1 MSLKGGEVVFNFKG
15 EDKELKNSINDI
27 GSSIKKMVTAL
38 GLDRLISKTMSAL
51 NNSLDGAIKRVD
63 TMNNFPRVMNNL
75 GIATEDATEAVNE
88 LSDGLTGLPTTL
100 NDGVSAVQ
108 RFTSQ
113 NNDVKKST
121 KIFLA
126 LNNAILAGGAST
138 EVQASAIEQLSQA
151 YAKGKPD
158 AMEWRSMLTAMPAQ
172 LKQVAKAMGYTST
185 AVGGDLYTAIQ
196 KGKVSMDDF
205 MDTII
210 KLNDEGIDSFAS
222 FSEQAKSSTGG
233 IATSITNVK
242 TAITR
247 GLANSI
253 EALNKSL
260 KSANLPTV
268 NEMIQK
274 VGTTISKAFNKVNE
288 AIKKINWTKLIPVIK
303 DVTRYIGNLKDTVL
317 GLFKNILKSIDWNM
331 VLQIAPTILK
341 IVATFQILNPL
352 IKTTSSI
359 IGGLGSVF
367 TALRNPTMLLITAL
381 SALATAFVVL
391 SASKSEEEQR
401 MIDLS
406 NSIQDANRDMKDYN
420 KTVDANMKKSVAQI
434 DHTKKLSDELKTL
447 VDENGKVK
455 EGYKDRVKFI
465 LNQLNEALGTE
476 YKLNGDVVE
485 SYKEIQN
492 QIDKTLE
499 KKRAETILNAE
510 EEKYKKAIE
519 ARTQAYEQLQQIYRE
534 TGLTYE
540 EVMKKIQEY
549 EADPKNLENMM
560 WMNEYGDDFKALQE
574 TIKTSTDNMKQYEN
588 DYALFT
594 EGKFNEIG
602 QNIKTSTQDWTDKTD
617 EIIKENFATQEED
630 LKALLNTYK
639 TTGDE
644 QHRNQIDEKLR
655 DLALKRSEMQ
665 ERKGIVTRM
674 TSEEVEAYIRLA
686 QRDRNAYNDI
696 MNKTSGDTRLQM
708 QTIGRIIDQNGYIPE
723 NSMRQVANTTSYA
736 FKNLKSSQWGGDLI
750 RGIAN
755 GMNNNNS
762 FLSRAVN
769 FAVSTISSRL
779 HFSRPDKG
787 PLRDYEK
794 WMPDFVQGLTKTL
807 NNSTPNLYNSINKMA
822 GKMKDELNLGFGMSP
837 TLNNVSSYNPSVSVT
852 IHNNMETDFM
862 GNLVSNI
869 KTFSNGSKNDYNY
882 GMS

>member
-317 GLFKNILKSIDWNM
+317 GLFKNVLKSIDWNM

-367 TALRNPTMLLITAL
+367 TALRSPTMLLITAL
-381 SALATAFVVL
+381 SALATALVVL
-391 SASKSEEEQR
+391 SASKREEEQK
-401 MIDLS
+401 MIELS
-406 NSIQDANRDMKDYN
+406 NSIQKANKEMKEYN
-420 KTVDANMKKSVAQI
+420 KTVDDNMKKSVAQI
-434 DHTKKLSDELKTL
+434 DHTKNLSDELKTL
-447 VDENGKVK
+447 VDENGRVK

-476 YKLNGDVVE
+476 YKLNGEVVE

-499 KKRAETILNAE
+499 RKRAEIIINAE

-519 ARTQAYEQLQQIYRE
+519 ARTQAYEQLQQIYKE

-540 EVMKKIQEY
+540 EVMRKIQEY

-602 QNIKTSTQDWTDKTD
+602 QNIKTSTQDWTEKTE
-617 EIIKENFATQEED
+617 EIIKQNFTTQEED

-644 QHRNQIDEKLR
+644 LHRNQIDAKLK

-665 ERKGIVTRM
+665 ERKGIITRM
-674 TSEEVEAYIRLA
+674 TQEEVEAYIRLA

-696 MNKTSGDTRLQM
+696 MGQTSEDTRKQLEI
-708 QTIGRIIDQNGYIPE
+708 IGRIIDQNGYIPE
-723 NSMRQVANTTSYA
+723 NSMKQVANITSYA
-736 FKNLKSSQWGGDLI
+736 FKNLNSSEWGGDLV
-750 RGIAN
+750 RGIAR

-762 FLSRAVN
+762 FLSKAVN
-769 FAVSTISSRL
+769 FAVSTITSKL
-779 HFSRPDKG
+779 HFSRPDEG
-787 PLRDYEK
+787 PLRNYEK
-794 WMPDFVQGLTKTL
+794 WMPDFVQGLTRTL
-807 NNSTPNLYNSINKMA
+807 NASTPSLYKSINKMA
-822 GKMKDELNLGFGMSP
+822 GKMKDELSLGFAMSP
-837 TLNNVSSYNPSVSVT
+837 TLNNVSSYNPSINVT
-852 IHNNMETDFM
+852 IHNNMETDLM

>member
-1 MSLKGGEVVFNFKG
+1 MSLKGGDVIFNFKSD
-15 EDKELKNSINDI
+15 DKELQNSINEM

-38 GLDRLISKTMSAL
+38 GLDRLINKTLSAL

-63 TMNNFPRVMNNL
+63 TLNNFPKVMNNL

-88 LSDGLTGLPTTL
+88 LSDGLVGLPTTL

-108 RFTSQ
+108 RFVSQ

-138 EVQASAIEQLSQA
+138 EVQASAMEQLSQA

-210 KLNDEGIDSFAS
+210 KLNDEGIESFAS

-274 VGTTISKAFNKVNE
+274 VGTAISKTFGKVNE
-288 AIKKINWTKLIPVIK
+288 AIKKIKWEKIIPIIK
-303 DVTRYIGNLKDTVL
+303 DVARYIGNLKDTAL
-317 GLFKNILKSIDWNM
+317 GLIKSVLKSIDWNT

-341 IVATFQILNPL
+341 IVATFQVLNPL

-359 IGGLGSVF
+359 ISGLGSVF
-367 TALRNPTMLLITAL
+367 NALRSPITLLITAL

-391 SASKSEEEQR
+391 STSKSEEEQR
-401 MIDLS
+401 LIELS
-406 NSIQDANRDMKDYN
+406 NSIQNANQDFKEFN
-420 KTVDANMKKSVAQI
+420 KTVDDNMRKSVAQI
-434 DHTKKLSDELKTL
+434 DHTKRLSDELKTL

-476 YKLNGDVVE
+476 YRLNGDIVE
-485 SYKEIQN
+485 SYKEIQG
-492 QIDKTLE
+492 QIDKTIE
-499 KKRAETILNAE
+499 KKRAEIILNSE

-519 ARTQAYEQLQQIYRE
+519 ARTQAYEQLNQLYKE

-549 EADPKNLENMM
+549 ESDTSNLELVL
-560 WMNEYGDDFKALQE
+560 WMAEYGDNFKSLTE
-574 TIKTSTDNMKQYEN
+574 TIKTSTDNMKQYEQ

-594 EGKFNEIG
+594 EGKFDEIG
-602 QNIKTSTQDWTDKTD
+602 QNITTSTEDWTDKTE
-617 EIIKENFATQEED
+617 EIIKQNFETQEKE

-644 QHRNQIDEKLR
+644 QHRNQINAKLS
-655 DLALKRSEMQ
+655 DLALVRSQMQ

-674 TSEEVEAYIRLA
+674 TPDEVEAYMRLA

-696 MNKTSGDTRLQM
+696 MNQTSGDTRLQM
-708 QTIGRIIDQNGYIPE
+708 QEIGRIINENGYIPE
-723 NSMRQVANTTSYA
+723 DSMKQVANITSYA
-736 FKNLKSSQWGGDLI
+736 FKNLNSSQWGGDLV

-755 GMNNNNS
+755 GMNNNNT
-762 FLSRAVN
+762 FLSKAVN
-769 FAVSTISSRL
+769 FAVSTITSKL
-779 HFSRPDKG
+779 HFSRPDEG
-787 PLRDYEK
+787 PLRNYEK
-794 WMPDFVQGLTKTL
+794 WMPDFVHGLTRTL
-807 NNSTPNLYNSINKMA
+807 NASTPSLYKSINKMA
-822 GKMKDELNLGFGMSP
+822 GKMKDELSLGFGMSP
-837 TLNNVSSYNPSVSVT
+837 TLNNTAMFNPSVNVT